1 MTRNH
6 AQLPKGK
13 DIFLLSLAMIGVG
26 TSGPLIAKS
35 TVPVPGLI
43 FWRNFI
49 GSLLLSPLALRSGE
63 WKHPAK
69 RKLMRRS
76 AVAGVVLALHF
87 TFFFL
92 AMRFTTVAAGTA
104 LAALQPVIAALYFR
118 YKGDHISRQSMV
130 GIFIGLFS
138 VFVITG
144 FDFAVSTRAFIGD
157 VFGIT
162 CAILAMMYMNIGSK
176 VQRELSTW
184 SHTAVCYGT
193 CAATSL
199 PMLFLFK
206 MELFDYGPA
215 NWLYI
220 AGLIAGA
227 QIMGHTFFN
236 LVLKRVSPVV
246 VSLVVFF
253 EVPIAAF
260 IAWIWNH
267 QNPGIGVYSGTLGI
281 LVGSTIFILG
291 GKK

>member
-6 AQLPKGK
+6 AQMPKGK
-13 DIFLLSLAMIGVG
+13 DIVLLFLAMIGVG

-49 GSLLLSPLALRSGE
+49 GSILLAPLALRSGE
-63 WKHPAK
+63 WRDPIK
-69 RKLMRRS
+69 RRLMRRS
-76 AVAGVVLALHF
+76 VLAGIILAAHF

-104 LAALQPVIAALYFR
+104 LAALQPVFAALYFR
-118 YKGDHISRQSMV
+118 FKGDHISRQSMV
-130 GIFIGLFS
+130 GILIGLAS

-144 FDFAVSTRAFIGD
+144 FDFAVSIRAFIGD
-157 VFGIT
+157 IFGIT
-162 CAILAMMYMNIGSK
+162 CAILAMAYMTIGSK

-184 SHTAVCYGT
+184 THTTVCYGT
-193 CAATSL
+193 CALTSL
-199 PMLFLFK
+199 PMLLIFK
-206 MELFDYGPA
+206 MELFHYGA
-215 NWLYI
+215 TNWLYI
-220 AGLIAGA
+220 AGLIVGA

-260 IAWIWNH
+260 IAWAWNH
-267 QNPGIGVYSGTLGI
+267 QNPGLGVYAGSLGI
-281 LVGSTIFILG
+281 LIGCTIFILG
-291 GKK
+291 GRK